1 MKYLHRIGILS
12 TALAAAFLVACG
24 GGGGGSYL
32 RSTVTKTIGPTT
44 LRVPYL
50 KYVNYYGYVGPD
62 VRADGRKNGK
72 DAYYLY
78 FWVPAVI
85 DEVGVCMYSPA
96 GGDRPGSGDFKH
108 SLFDE
113 KVASDPDSFFDTYL
127 YLERMSIINSSKI
140 RNGGVPVSLLDSND
154 DSSEMPA
161 NPSGAHYNSLLRV
174 KTQATSPTK
183 ALVRG
188 VYRITFTSFRG
199 SIRGSYVATVGT
211 NIPGVKI
218 ASSLE
223 ELQRLVDGGN

>member
-1 MKYLHRIGILS
+1 MKFTRILGLMVIAAVAAVALS
-12 TALAAAFLVACG
+12 CG

-32 RSTVTKTIGPTT
+32 RSTIQKTVGPTT
-44 LRVPYL
+44 IRVPYL
-50 KYVNYYGYVGPD
+50 KYVNYYGYVGQDIRPD
-62 VRADGRKNGK
+62 GQKNGK

-96 GGDRPGSGDFKH
+96 GGDRPGGNDFKH
-108 SLFDE
+108 ARFDE
-113 KVASDPDSFFDTYL
+113 KIAGDPDSYFDTYL
-127 YLERMSIINSSKI
+127 FLERLSIIDSSKI
-140 RNGGVPVSLLDSND
+140 RNGGIPVSLLDSND
-154 DSSEMPA
+154 DSSDMPA
-161 NPSGAHYNSLLRV
+161 NPSGSRYNSLLRV
-174 KTQATSPTK
+174 KTSVGSPTK

-188 VYRITFTSFRG
+188 VYRITFTSYRG
-199 SIRGSYVATVGT
+199 AIRGSYVATVGT